1 LNLIRVMPA
10 KGQDIVA
17 TSIFLARLIGPFVL
31 ALGLAMLIR
40 RAELRTLAN
49 EVLASPALMFITGL
63 ITFPAGLAIVLTHN
77 VWTADWR
84 VVVTLLGWLALLS
97 GAVRILAPQAAAAKG
112 RRLLAYPMTL
122 HIGAAIYLGAGALL
136 CFFGYLHH

>member
-1 LNLIRVMPA
+1 MPA
-10 KGQDIVA
+10 KGQDIVP
-17 TSIFLARLIGPFVL
+17 SSLFLARLIGPFAF

-40 RAELRTLAN
+40 RAEIHALAN

-63 ITFPAGLAIVLTHN
+63 MTLPAGLAIVLTHN
-77 VWTADWR
+77 VWTPDWR
-84 VVVTLLGWLALLS
+84 VVITILGWLAIVS
-97 GAVRILAPQAAAAKG
+97 GAVRILAPQRTAATG
-112 RRLLAYPMTL
+112 RRLLARPLTL